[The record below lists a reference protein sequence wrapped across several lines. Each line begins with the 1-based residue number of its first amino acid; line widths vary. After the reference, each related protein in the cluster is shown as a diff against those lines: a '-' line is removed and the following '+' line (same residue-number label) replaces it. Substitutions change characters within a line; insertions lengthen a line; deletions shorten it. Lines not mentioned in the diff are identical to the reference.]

1 MKDKAECFLI
11 VKSLWGVGWK
21 CQFRPVN
28 NLSIILPTKH
38 NFEHNTLVSRVMPK
52 RILIFYFLSINKK
65 TLPMARV
72 PTAEKFEIAKI
83 IRQSLWNLCWT
94 RPNHTVI
101 VMSSSSKCFL
111 SHLDAKSTFS
121 NIITD

>member
-1 MKDKAECFLI
+1 
-11 VKSLWGVGWK
+11 
-21 CQFRPVN
+21 
-28 NLSIILPTKH
+28 
-38 NFEHNTLVSRVMPK
+38 
-52 RILIFYFLSINKK
+52 
-65 TLPMARV
+65 MARV

-121 NIITD
+121 NSYRLKSIFKFFLTSVIWTWLEDCPLSFLFHLEGTALHKK